1 VDSREGRHE
10 RRNRGGGG
18 ENRLLFSKEGVTGEG
33 PTGGVIEKWGGV
45 DWVGGRE
52 ERIGLLGVPVEQKDP
67 SPNSTP
73 STRVYIEIHTSEE
86 WVNDVQTI
94 VKSILLR
101 NIFETKISRTTKT
114 DKAMDNI
121 Q

>member
-1 VDSREGRHE
+1 MGSLSTTKSKQGGRERE
-10 RRNRGGGG
+10 QT
-18 ENRLLFSKEGVTGEG
+18 LFSKEGVTGEG

-94 VKSILLR
+94 VKSILLQ

-114 DKAMDNI
+114 DKAMGNI